1 MTYQDALGSDFT
13 NHLVSLLTGAALMFL
28 LMRKACK
35 RQVETAKAQ
44 LPWREI
50 VRVDKALHPNVVLVG
65 YIQQVGHGIQNI

>member
-35 RQVETAKAQ
+35 WQVETAKAQ
-44 LPWREI
+44 L
-50 VRVDKALHPNVVLVG
+50 
-65 YIQQVGHGIQNI
+65 NIEKNEQFKIASHSPQSA